1 MVQLESHVSYQPS
14 SALLWFV
21 WPFFGAQPSRKG
33 GLFLFPPL
41 PYPSAPFFSYGRWAQ
56 VGGARGVEEWE
67 AWSGLPSSGHF
78 HQPGTPTIPRDLI
91 FIFIGSHSV
100 WNVSGF
106 LVMANLGWKEMA
118 EITDSNF

>member
-1 MVQLESHVSYQPS
+1 M
-14 SALLWFV
+14 
-21 WPFFGAQPSRKG
+21 
-33 GLFLFPPL
+33 
-41 PYPSAPFFSYGRWAQ
+41 
-56 VGGARGVEEWE
+56 EEWE

-118 EITDSNF
+118 EITDSNFYGVGLIKDLVIILVIIDSYQSLQFGIQNLSDRVLEI